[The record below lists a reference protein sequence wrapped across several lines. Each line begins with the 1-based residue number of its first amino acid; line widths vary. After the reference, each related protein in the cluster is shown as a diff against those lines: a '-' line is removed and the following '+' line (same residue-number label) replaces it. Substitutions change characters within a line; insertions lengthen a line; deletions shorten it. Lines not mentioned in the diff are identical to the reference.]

1 MLLDLAIHAGL
12 LTLYPFFSLPNIRI
26 IFVIGVPT
34 AGDDDLDRVDFELQR
49 RIEDEFQEFGD
60 ILQVSIIILELINKA
75 WKLKS

>member
-1 MLLDLAIHAGL
+1 MAFVLLDLAIHAGL
-12 LTLYPFFSLPNIRI
+12 PTLDPFFSLPNIRI

-60 ILQVSIIILELINKA
+60 ILQVSFARLEIIK
-75 WKLKS
+75 